1 MKASPILCGVIVALA
16 AFASSAAGAPVDQFH
31 LAPGVQAVAPSDASL
46 SDQVNALQAK
56 VNQLT
61 ALVQKLQSQL
71 AQTTKAANDAYFK
84 AGLATMWINT
94 NGDKLLKAAS
104 SGNTNGAAGDSVNP
118 SQLGGVGS
126 NPPVPSTDA
135 ADNSSNASPPQNG
148 DPFATSGPGSTLC
161 NVADVHTYP
170 DRLHIRCM
178 QPTSGAI
185 YYFATESNSAVAQ
198 LVQVANAVGVTGLI
212 NRTVQITY
220 DANPGANPAGCLT
233 TDCRRLLGVKS

>member
-118 SQLGGVGS
+118 S
-126 NPPVPSTDA
+126 
-135 ADNSSNASPPQNG
+135 
-148 DPFATSGPGSTLC
+148 
-161 NVADVHTYP
+161 
-170 DRLHIRCM
+170 
-178 QPTSGAI
+178 
-185 YYFATESNSAVAQ
+185 
-198 LVQVANAVGVTGLI
+198 
-212 NRTVQITY
+212 
-220 DANPGANPAGCLT
+220 
-233 TDCRRLLGVKS
+233 